1 MRTLLCGLES
11 TVDSSRS
18 IYEFMVLSEVQKPD
32 VILKEK
38 LLKSFRGLAS
48 SLTPENA
55 LQILTYI
62 KLVFD
67 SKFVKITDFSVI
79 DFDLHDFNICDDI
92 NIIIKDFIYS
102 NGLSFDLM
110 CLLDKICEILEAGYK
125 LDSNSLSVYYIE
137 SGEVIV

>member
-11 TVDSSRS
+11 NGDSSRS
-18 IYEFMVLSEVQKPD
+18 IYEFMVLSEVQKPE

-38 LLKSFRGLAS
+38 LLNSFKGLAA

-55 LQILTYI
+55 IQILSYI

-67 SKFVKITDFSVI
+67 SRFIKITDFSII
-79 DFDLHDFNICDDI
+79 DFDLNDFNICDDI

-102 NGLSFDLM
+102 NGLNTDLIY
-110 CLLDKICEILEAGYK
+110 LLDKICEILEAEYN
-125 LDSNSLSVYYIE
+125 LDSNCLSVYYIE